1 MCVVMEIL
9 KGGDLFTYL
18 ERKKFRIPEARA
30 CKIIHSLA
38 TSLFYIHSYGITHR
52 DLKPENVLMVDE
64 TDSSDVK
71 LVDFGLSK
79 IIGKFFFLE
88 LSILGP
94 NETCNDPFGTL
105 SYVAP
110 EVLLQQ
116 PYAKTVDIWS
126 LGKTCLRI
134 IFSVIKVWLP
144 IFYSVELFLSMMM
157 TIEKLQGK

>member
-79 IIGKFFFLE
+79 IIGKLFF
-88 LSILGP
+88 
-94 NETCNDPFGTL
+94 
-105 SYVAP
+105 
-110 EVLLQQ
+110 
-116 PYAKTVDIWS
+116 
-126 LGKTCLRI
+126 
-134 IFSVIKVWLP
+134 
-144 IFYSVELFLSMMM
+144 
-157 TIEKLQGK
+157 